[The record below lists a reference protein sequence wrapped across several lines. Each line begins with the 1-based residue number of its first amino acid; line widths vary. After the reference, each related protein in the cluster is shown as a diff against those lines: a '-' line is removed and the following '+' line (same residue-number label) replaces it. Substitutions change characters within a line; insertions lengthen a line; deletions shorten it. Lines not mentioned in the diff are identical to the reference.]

1 VSTQL
6 LRGKQ
11 FPAPVEK
18 PGTMCRRR
26 HPWLTFAIFSL
37 LVASSTSAHAQ
48 SWLSD
53 RKRAEGRGIRVGDFE
68 LHPGVGVEGGIHSN
82 PFFSDR
88 PSSSWMLR
96 VSPHLFFSTLSG
108 ERLSGGAES
117 QAPSPGWLTFNGGI
131 AGTFQ
136 HYTLNAVRDA
146 LNLDLNGQA
155 TLAPE
160 RPVSLTLTQA
170 LRRSALPF
178 SDTQLP
184 PALRDTLR
192 ASDYTNYFENAGV
205 QLNFRTNGGLLRGGI
220 GYNFGYIWFNDANFK
235 FNNNIT
241 HSATLNLGWE
251 FLPKTALFYD
261 ATFKHQTFTKLED
274 RTLASMAVNRLV
286 NNDVITSRIGVNGA
300 ITSRIGA
307 TVAVGYTAGFYE
319 EGDEPEGV
327 IGSVEGRFTPTNLTE
342 AALTFDRGFLPSY
355 QGNYQDRTRILGR
368 FRWLF
373 VGALLL
379 TAQAGVEFLTFGF
392 DSIQGKTRDDRRYL
406 GDLSAEYRFTDW
418 LAATAQF
425 TMLIDDT
432 DFAFRLFETRTNT
445 ATGETMRVELP
456 PDPARF
462 SAYEAWLGIRA
473 FL

>member
-1 VSTQL
+1 MSTQL

-26 HPWLTFAIFSL
+26 HPWLAFAILSV
-37 LVASSTSAHAQ
+37 LVASSSSAHAQ
-48 SWLSD
+48 AWLTD

-68 LHPGVGVEGGIHSN
+68 LHPGVGVEGGYHSN

-88 PSSSWMLR
+88 PTSSAVLR

-108 ERLSGGAES
+108 ERLTGGAES
-117 QAPSPGWLTFNGGI
+117 EAPAPGWLAFNGGV

-136 HYTLNAVRDA
+136 HYRQYAVRDA
-146 LNLDLNGQA
+146 LNLDLNGMA

-160 RPVSLTLTQA
+160 RPVSLTVTQM

-184 PALRDTLR
+184 PPLRSTRR
-192 ASDYTNYFENAGV
+192 ASDYTNYYENAGL
-205 QLNFRTNGGLLRGGI
+205 QLNFRTDGGLLRGGI

-241 HSATLNLGWE
+241 HSATLNVGWE

-261 ATFKHQTFTKLED
+261 ATFKHQTFTKLQD
-274 RTLASMAVNRLV
+274 RALAAMAVNRLV
-286 NNDVITSRIGVNGA
+286 NNDVITSRIGINGA

-307 TVAVGYTAGFYE
+307 TVAVGYTAGFYD

-355 QGNYQDRTRILGR
+355 QGNYQDRTRIMGR

-373 VGALLL
+373 VGALLV

-392 DSIQGKTRDDRRYL
+392 DAIQRKTRDDRRYL
-406 GDLSAEYRFTDW
+406 ADLSAEYRFTDW
-418 LAATAQF
+418 LALTSQF

-432 DFAFRLFETRTNT
+432 DFQFTLFETRTDPDT
-445 ATGETMRVELP
+445 MATVRTEVF
-456 PDPARF
+456 DPARF

>member
-1 VSTQL
+1 MSTQL

-26 HPWLTFAIFSL
+26 HPWLTFAIFSV
-37 LVASSTSAHAQ
+37 LVASSSSAHAQ
-48 SWLSD
+48 AWLSD
-53 RKRAEGRGIRVGDFE
+53 RKRAEGRGIRIGDFE
-68 LHPGVGVEGGIHSN
+68 LHPGVGVEGGYHSN
-82 PFFSDR
+82 PFYSDR
-88 PSSSWMLR
+88 PKGSAVFR
-96 VSPHLFFSTLSG
+96 IAPHLFFSTLSG
-108 ERLSGGAES
+108 ERSTAGDT
-117 QAPSPGWLTFNGGI
+117 QAPTPGWLALNGGV

-136 HYTLNAVRDA
+136 HFFQYAVRDA
-146 LNLDLNGQA
+146 VNLDLNGFA

-160 RPVSLTLTQA
+160 RPVSLALTQV

-184 PALRDTLR
+184 PDARDTSR
-192 ASDYTNYFENAGV
+192 AADYTNYYENAGL
-205 QLNFRTNGGLLRGGI
+205 QLNFRTNGGLLRGGVF
-220 GYNFGYIWFNDANFK
+220 YNFGYIWFNDVNFK

-241 HSATLNLGWE
+241 HSAGLNLGWE

-261 ATFKHQTFTKLED
+261 ATFKHQSFTKLRD
-274 RTLASMAVNRLV
+274 RTLAAMAVNRLV
-286 NNDVITSRIGVNGA
+286 NNDVITSRIGINGA

-307 TVAVGYTAGFYE
+307 TIAVGYTAGFYE

-355 QGNYQDRTRILGR
+355 QGSYQDRTRMLAR

-373 VGALLL
+373 VGALLV

-392 DSIQGKTRDDRRYL
+392 DSIQRSTRHDRRYL
-406 GDLSAEYRFTDW
+406 GDLSGEYRFTDW
-418 LAATAQF
+418 LAVTGQF
-425 TMLIDDT
+425 SMLIDDT
-432 DFAFRLFETRTNT
+432 DFVFRLMNNQT
-445 ATGETMRVELP
+445 
-456 PDPARF
+456 DPARF

>member
-1 VSTQL
+1 MSTQL

-26 HPWLTFAIFSL
+26 HPWLAFAIFSV
-37 LVASSTSAHAQ
+37 LVASSSSAHAQ

-68 LHPGVGVEGGIHSN
+68 LHPGVGVEGGIHTN
-82 PFFSDR
+82 PFFSDK
-88 PSSSWMLR
+88 PDSSWVFR

-108 ERLSGGAES
+108 ERAGASES
-117 QAPSPGWLTFNGGI
+117 QSPTPGWLALNGGV

-136 HYTLNAVRDA
+136 HYTQFAVRDA
-146 LNLDLNGQA
+146 INLDLNGSA

-160 RPVSLTLTQA
+160 RPVSLSLTQA

-184 PALRDTLR
+184 PSLRDRFR
-192 ASDYTNYFENAGV
+192 AADYTNYFENAGL
-205 QLNFRTNGGLLRGGI
+205 QLNFRTNGGLLRGGL
-220 GYNFGYIWFNDANFK
+220 GYNFGYIWFNDGNFK

-261 ATFKHQTFTKLED
+261 ATFKHQTFTKLDD
-274 RTLASMAVNRLV
+274 RALSTMAVNRLV
-286 NNDVITSRIGVNGA
+286 NNDVITSRIGINGA
-300 ITSRIGA
+300 VTSRIGA
-307 TVAVGYTAGFYE
+307 TVAVGYTAGFYD

-355 QGNYQDRTRILGR
+355 QGNYQDRTRIMGR

-373 VGALLL
+373 VGALLV

-392 DSIQGKTRDDRRYL
+392 DAVQRKTRDDRRYL

-418 LAATAQF
+418 LALTGQL

-432 DFAFRLFETRTNT
+432 DFQFTLFETRVDPNT
-445 ATGETMRVELP
+445 MQPTRMQLP

>member
-1 VSTQL
+1 V
-6 LRGKQ
+6 
-11 FPAPVEK
+11 
-18 PGTMCRRR
+18 
-26 HPWLTFAIFSL
+26 
-37 LVASSTSAHAQ
+37 LVASSSSAHAQ
-48 SWLSD
+48 AWLSD

-82 PFFSDR
+82 PFYSDR
-88 PSSSWMLR
+88 PKASGVLR
-96 VSPHLFFSTLSG
+96 ISPHLFFSTLSG
-108 ERLSGGAES
+108 ERLAAGDTQS
-117 QAPSPGWLTFNGGI
+117 PTPGWLALNGGL

-136 HYTLNAVRDA
+136 HYFQYAVRDA
-146 LNLDLNGQA
+146 VNLDLNGAA

-160 RPVSLTLTQA
+160 RPVSLSLTQV

-184 PALRDTLR
+184 PDARSRFR
-192 ASDYTNYFENAGV
+192 AADYTNYLENAGL
-205 QLNFRTNGGLLRGGI
+205 QLNFRTNGGLLRGGL
-220 GYNFGYIWFNDANFK
+220 GYNFGYIWFNDVNFK

-261 ATFKHQTFTKLED
+261 ATFKHQTFTKLD
-274 RTLASMAVNRLV
+274 DTVLRNMAVNRLV
-286 NNDVITSRIGVNGA
+286 NNDVITSRIGINGA

-307 TVAVGYTAGFYE
+307 TVAVGYTAGFYD

-355 QGNYQDRTRILGR
+355 QGNYQDRTRIMGR

-373 VGALLL
+373 AGALLV

-392 DSIQGKTRDDRRYL
+392 DAIQRKTRDDRRYI
-406 GDLSAEYRFTDW
+406 GDLSGEYRFTDW
-418 LAATAQF
+418 LALTGQF
-425 TMLIDDT
+425 SMLIDDT
-432 DFAFRLFETRTNT
+432 DFVFTLDNNATNPANRTVV
-445 ATGETMRVELP
+445 M
-456 PDPARF
+456 DPARF
-462 SAYEAWLGIRA
+462 SAYEAWIGVRA

>member
-1 VSTQL
+1 
-6 LRGKQ
+6 
-11 FPAPVEK
+11 
-18 PGTMCRRR
+18 
-26 HPWLTFAIFSL
+26 
-37 LVASSTSAHAQ
+37 
-48 SWLSD
+48 
-53 RKRAEGRGIRVGDFE
+53 
-68 LHPGVGVEGGIHSN
+68 
-82 PFFSDR
+82 
-88 PSSSWMLR
+88 
-96 VSPHLFFSTLSG
+96 
-108 ERLSGGAES
+108 
-117 QAPSPGWLTFNGGI
+117 
-131 AGTFQ
+131 
-136 HYTLNAVRDA
+136 VRDA
-146 LNLDLNGQA
+146 LNLDLNGAA

-170 LRRSALPF
+170 LRRSAVPF

-184 PALRDTLR
+184 PNLRDRIR
-192 ASDYTNYFENAGV
+192 AADYTNYFENAGL
-205 QLNFRTNGGLLRGGI
+205 QLNFRTDGGLLRGGLA
-220 GYNFGYIWFNDANFK
+220 YNFGYIWFDDGNFK

-241 HSATLNLGWE
+241 HSATLNMGWE

-261 ATFKHQTFTKLED
+261 ATFKHQTFTKLGD
-274 RTLASMAVNRLV
+274 QSLLRMAVNRLV
-286 NNDVITSRIGVNGA
+286 NNDVITSRIGINGA

-307 TVAVGYTAGFYE
+307 TVAVGYTAGFYD

-355 QGNYQDRTRILGR
+355 QGNYQDRTRIMGR

-373 VGALLL
+373 VGALLV
-379 TAQAGVEFLTFGF
+379 TAHAGVEFLTFGF
-392 DSIQGKTRDDRRYL
+392 DAVQRKTRDDRRYL

-418 LAATAQF
+418 LALTGQL

-432 DFAFRLFETRTNT
+432 DFQFTLFETRVDPNT
-445 ATGETMRVELP
+445 MQPTRVQLP